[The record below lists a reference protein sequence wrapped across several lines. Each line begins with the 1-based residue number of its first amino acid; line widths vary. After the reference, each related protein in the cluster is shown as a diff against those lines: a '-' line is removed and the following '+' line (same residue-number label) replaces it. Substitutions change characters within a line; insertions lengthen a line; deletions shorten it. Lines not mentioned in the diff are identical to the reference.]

1 MLASTGATLA
11 CGYPRCSG
19 GPILGAM
26 TVLLLIASGV
36 LAGIAGSLLGIGGGV
51 VLVPVL
57 VLGFGV
63 PLEEAVPAS
72 LMCVV
77 ASSCAAAA
85 GYVENHLSDLR
96 LGLTLELAT
105 VAGAILGGLAAGL
118 IAPAWL
124 AIAFGIFCLYVSL
137 QMLVLLRVPREEP
150 LESYTVQNLPLGIG
164 GSLVAGGL
172 SALLGVGGGPV
183 KVPLMAYGMRVPFKV
198 AAATSNLMVGVTG
211 AASVAAYAFRGH
223 LRLGLVAPLVV
234 GVLAGAAVG
243 SRFML
248 RVPTHVLK
256 RVFAGVL
263 LWVAGQML
271 WKGGRVLWPSLWM

>member
-1 MLASTGATLA
+1 
-11 CGYPRCSG
+11 
-19 GPILGAM
+19 M
-26 TVLLLIASGV
+26 TVLLLIGSGA
-36 LAGIAGSLLGIGGGV
+36 LSGGAGALLGIGGGI
-51 VLVPVL
+51 VLVPIL

-63 PLEEAVPAS
+63 PLENAVPAS

-85 GYVENHLSDLR
+85 SYVEHHLSDLR

-118 IAPAWL
+118 IAPAGL
-124 AIAFGIFCLYVSL
+124 AVAFGLFCLYVAL
-137 QMLVLLRVPREEP
+137 QILLTRAQPSPEHASEAEATEGYRVEN
-150 LESYTVQNLPLGIG
+150 YPLGIG

-223 LRLGLVAPLVV
+223 LQLGLVAPLVV
-234 GVLAGAAVG
+234 GVLGGAWAG
-243 SRFML
+243 SRVMP
-248 RVPTHVLK
+248 RVPTRVLK
-256 RVFAGVL
+256 RLFALVL
-263 LWVAGQML
+263 LWVAAQML
-271 WKGGRVLWPSLWM
+271 WKGGHVLWPSLAR